1 MQATGNKST
10 LSYSLSIRLAADGFS
25 FYVKSPSDFMFV
37 QREAYTYKEG
47 CPAVNTLTE
56 ALNNSTL
63 LKRDFASVRVLVNAP
78 TAHIPLDVFKQD
90 EAEPLYRLTFAGDAP
105 LEEDIYYNVLARP
118 EMVVA
123 SALPGDIHNL
133 LHERYPQ
140 HRLFS
145 VDSTLMPTLMSYDE
159 SQPASRGRRL
169 YAYLHEGGM
178 NLYAPK
184 SGKML
189 FANQFEAQA
198 VPDRI
203 YFILHVWR
211 ELALDARRDTLF
223 LLGSATDVLALREA
237 LARYL
242 QHIETPTS
250 HAFFPNLPQLPG
262 GGIPFDLFTLFAYSD

>member
-1 MQATGNKST
+1 
-10 LSYSLSIRLAADGFS
+10 
-25 FYVKSPSDFMFV
+25 MFV
-37 QREAYTYKEG
+37 QREAYTYAEG
-47 CPAVNTLTE
+47 RIAVDTLAE
-56 ALNNSTL
+56 ALNNSSL

-90 EAEPLYRLTFAGDAP
+90 EAEPLYRLTFSGDVP
-105 LEEDIYYNVLARP
+105 LGEHVYYNVLSRP
-118 EMVVA
+118 EMVVV
-123 SALPGDIHNL
+123 SALPGDIHHL

-140 HRLFS
+140 LRLFC

-169 YAYLHEGGM
+169 YAYLHEGGI
-178 NLYAPK
+178 NLYAPEN
-184 SGKML
+184 GKIL
-189 FANQFEAQA
+189 FANQFETQTT
-198 VPDRI
+198 PDCI

-211 ELALDARRDTLF
+211 ELALDTRRDTLF
-223 LLGSATDVLALREA
+223 LLGSATDVLALRET
-237 LARYL
+237 LTRYL